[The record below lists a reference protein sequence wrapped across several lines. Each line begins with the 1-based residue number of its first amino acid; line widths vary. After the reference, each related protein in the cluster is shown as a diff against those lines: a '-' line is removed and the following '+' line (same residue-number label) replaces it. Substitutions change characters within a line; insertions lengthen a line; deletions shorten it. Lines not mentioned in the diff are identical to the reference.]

1 MNDSEQTEGEYLTA
15 LGFFEPFPFRHFV
28 PRTLVGIWSSCF
40 AAACNTP
47 YSARFSP
54 RFIVHRTRSAR
65 IPRTRGQLLGWSL
78 YRTQKAPRPG
88 SCRRE
93 ATEGLR
99 ANSKAAVQPLR
110 LLALLASTTL
120 VGIWSSCYAAAC
132 NTPYSARFSP
142 RCIAHRA
149 RSARIPFQGRLMVA
163 PTERVNHKFPHE
175 KRSVCRSPFRMHHT
189 GRFVF
194 VCRYAKRLFAAN
206 GSALCIATLSA
217 GATELLTAAAMNSS
231 MNIKPRN
238 ISRFFKSF
246 IAFTS

>member
-1 MNDSEQTEGEYLTA
+1 MQPLRLLVA
-15 LGFFEPFPFRHFV
+15 LAAT
-28 PRTLVGIWSSCF
+28 TLVGIWSSCF
-40 AAACNTP
+40 AT
-47 YSARFSP
+47 
-54 RFIVHRTRSAR
+54 
-65 IPRTRGQLLGWSL
+65 
-78 YRTQKAPRPG
+78 
-88 SCRRE
+88 
-93 ATEGLR
+93 
-99 ANSKAAVQPLR
+99 
-110 LLALLASTTL
+110 
-120 VGIWSSCYAAAC
+120 AC

-149 RSARIPFQGRLMVA
+149 RSARIPFQGRQMVA
-163 PTERVNHKFPHE
+163 PTERVNHKFTHE

-194 VCRYAKRLFAAN
+194 VCRYAKRLFTAN

-238 ISRFFKSF
+238 ISLFFKSF